1 MKKIMLMM
9 ALVLVGTMTF
19 AQRGPRDG
27 GQRGDNRPN
36 REDRKEMIAERLDLS
51 DEQQQQ
57 IEDLRMAHL
66 KVTSDTKSQLDI
78 KRAELDA
85 AIKAEKPVDKLIG
98 EIGNLENKLLD
109 ARVKHRIAVRNT
121 LTDEQKLKF
130 DQFQGGH
137 HGPKGGHGFRGK

>member
-1 MKKIMLMM
+1 MLMM

>member
-130 DQFQGGH
+130 DQI
-137 HGPKGGHGFRGK
+137 

>member
-121 LTDEQKLKF
+121 LNDEQKLKF

>member
-1 MKKIMLMM
+1 MLMM

-121 LTDEQKLKF
+121 LNDEQKLKF